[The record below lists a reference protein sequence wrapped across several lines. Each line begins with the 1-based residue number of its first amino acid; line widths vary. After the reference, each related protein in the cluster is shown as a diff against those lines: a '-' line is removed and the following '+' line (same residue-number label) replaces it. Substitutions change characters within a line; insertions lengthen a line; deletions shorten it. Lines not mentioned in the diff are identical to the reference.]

1 MLDVRDYINEN
12 RCLLSVTADYRPFD
26 GVSAHPYLVN
36 GQFFDVSLNGKS
48 NDLHHLTFE
57 AFVALLVDPS
67 QHPSAGVRC
76 KTNRPGSTPNG
87 GRKLAKLNWEPLRAR
102 LIQEGVIGGAAQ
114 IAKPATVVAPEPGA
128 RHEQPDP
135 DAYVVDPAR
144 RDERQRLLR
153 EHAVRPSQPRFRQAL
168 IALSGGAV
176 CAISGCRVE
185 TAIQAAHLMPYL
197 GEADHHP
204 ANGLLLRADLHLL
217 FDRGRLGIEP
227 VTRRVHLS
235 PSTAADPT
243 YAPFQGVALTA
254 AHPLSMP
261 ALQERW
267 IWYRENMFG

>member
-1 MLDVRDYINEN
+1 MAV
-12 RCLLSVTADYRPFD
+12 
-26 GVSAHPYLVN
+26 
-36 GQFFDVSLNGKS
+36 
-48 NDLHHLTFE
+48 
-57 AFVALLVDPS
+57 
-67 QHPSAGVRC
+67 
-76 KTNRPGSTPNG
+76 GSWPE
-87 GRKLAKLNWEPLRAR
+87 KLNWEPLRAR
-102 LIQEGVIGGAAQ
+102 LTQEGVIRGAAGM
-114 IAKPATVVAPEPGA
+114 AKPATVVAPEPGA

-217 FDRGRLGIEP
+217 FDRAGSASSLSRGGFTSAP
-227 VTRRVHLS
+227 ARRRT
-235 PSTAADPT
+235 PP
-243 YAPFQGVALTA
+243 
-254 AHPLSMP
+254 MP
-261 ALQERW
+261 RFKASR
-267 IWYRENMFG
+267 